1 MSREYI
7 ARDPR
12 TGKPLNVTKSKSKKQ
27 YIEALEGP
35 WLAIKDS
42 DIIPLAN
49 GEIPS
54 YEVSWRSKSY
64 NLSREDGIIG
74 LTRIKGSNA
83 IEAHRSLLMALEHDK
98 ASVRVSALKALPE
111 VATQKS
117 DELFDWLSVLLDDG
131 DLSVRQ
137 AASEALS
144 ISAPVFPSGVDII
157 IHNELRSFEPNRSKF
172 AFKGLELLCEAWPEV
187 ACDHIDELFLETDA
201 NLRLKGAKLL
211 GKVLVKAGHIGWDLV
226 SWALN
231 DDDPRVRR
239 AAAKTLPRLAKIDT
253 RIATIFSERAL
264 SDSDS
269 QVRISAV
276 KAIRSLDKDSGRAR
290 ELILKGASSKDNAV
304 RRVCIE
310 MLPILYGEEVLR
322 GIAIDLLKS
331 ETDKQLIKSL
341 TDYATD
347 DSIEGSEAQKNR
359 FLAPAPAV
367 PKLDREVAEAAG
379 KSIGLEPIM
388 PDKPKQDD
396 DSEEKKQPLKQTK
409 VTDLYRSVSQDD
421 MMGYDDDEY

>member
-1 MSREYI
+1 MSRDYI

-12 TGKPLNVTKSKSKKQ
+12 TGKPLNVKKSKSKKQ
-27 YIEALEGP
+27 YIEAQEGP
-35 WLAIKDS
+35 WLAINETE
-42 DIIPLAN
+42 IIPLAN
-49 GEIPS
+49 GEIIG
-54 YEVSWRSKSY
+54 YNVSWRSKQY
-64 NLSREDGIIG
+64 LLTREDGILG
-74 LTRIKGSNA
+74 LTRIKGHKA
-83 IEAHRSLLMALEHDK
+83 IEAHKSLLKALEDDNP
-98 ASVRVSALKALPE
+98 SVRVSALKALPE

-117 DELFDWLSVLLDDG
+117 DELFDWLSVLLDDD
-131 DLSVRQ
+131 DLSVRR

-157 IHNELRSFEPNRSKF
+157 IHNELRSFEANRSKS
-172 AFKGLELLCEAWPEV
+172 AFKGLEYLCEAWPEV

-211 GKVLVKAGHIGWDLV
+211 GKVLAKSGHIGWDLV

-231 DDDPRVRR
+231 DDDARVRR

-290 ELILKGASSKDNAV
+290 ELILKGASSKDVEV
-304 RRVCIE
+304 RRACIE

-322 GIAIDLLKS
+322 GIAIDLLKT
-331 ETDKQLIKSL
+331 ETDSKLTKSL
-341 TDYATD
+341 TQYATD
-347 DSIEGSEAQKNR
+347 ESLEGSESQKNR

-367 PKLDREVAEAAG
+367 PKIDREVAEAAG
-379 KSIGLEPIM
+379 KSVGLEPLPSSKILQDLD
-388 PDKPKQDD
+388 DKPINNQV
-396 DSEEKKQPLKQTK
+396 KKSK